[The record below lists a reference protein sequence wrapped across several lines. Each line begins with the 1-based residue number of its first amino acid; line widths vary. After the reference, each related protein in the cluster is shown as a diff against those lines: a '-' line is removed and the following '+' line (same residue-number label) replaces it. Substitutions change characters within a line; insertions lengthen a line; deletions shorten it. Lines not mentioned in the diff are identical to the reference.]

1 MKTFNE
7 QKKNSAKMLLWISM
21 ISMTMVFAG
30 LISAIILR
38 KAEGNWLEFDYPIW
52 FYIST
57 ILIII
62 SSFTVNSAKNNI
74 EKDQIKPAEKIK
86 MDFNFRFRICPFA
99 DPYLE
104 LTF

>member
-1 MKTFNE
+1 MTTFNE

-57 ILIII
+57 ILIFKQRHD
-62 SSFTVNSAKNNI
+62 SSYAFGCVCF
-74 EKDQIKPAEKIK
+74 KIHA
-86 MDFNFRFRICPFA
+86 N
-99 DPYLE
+99 
-104 LTF
+104 